1 MLEQEKHNTSSA
13 SLNATLP
20 AMMKTL
26 DYEYTKGTTGRWVE
40 SMGCIALCTFAS
52 LRYATLR
59 YATLRFA
66 SLRFGRLRGT
76 TGDFAF
82 SRAFYTA
89 DSGFLRPASPRFA
102 ALRFASLPFLRVFY
116 FACAPRRLCCSNSTC
131 FPPLAG
137 ASVHVNGHKREFLG
151 TFPANGAFAAAFVDR
166 TPARYTR

>member
-40 SMGCIALCTFAS
+40 TWDALHCAPL
-52 LRYATLR
+52 LRYAT
-59 YATLRFA
+59 
-66 SLRFGRLRGT
+66 LRFGRLRGT

-137 ASVHVNGHKREFLG
+137 ASAHVNGHKREFLG

>member
-59 YATLRFA
+59 FASGGFGGLRVTSLFHVLFTRQTPGFFGPLPRA
-66 SLRFGRLRGT
+66 SLRC
-76 TGDFAF
+76 
-82 SRAFYTA
+82 
-89 DSGFLRPASPRFA
+89 A
-102 ALRFASLPFLRVFY
+102 ALRFPFCVF
-116 FACAPRRLCCSNSTC
+116 FTLLVHLVGFVVAIALAFRRLLVPVRTSMGTS
-131 FPPLAG
+131 
-137 ASVHVNGHKREFLG
+137 ASFWGPFRQMAHLLRLLLTAHQHATHDESFG
-151 TFPANGAFAAAFVDR
+151 
-166 TPARYTR
+166 